1 MKTTFWMATAGLTL
15 AGALSGQEILDYAQQ
30 LRQIQIIPFGGA
42 SALPMAGE
50 VTPISGKP
58 YSAVARTVEYSPD
71 GVHVDQSQSD
81 RVYRDDMGRTR
92 REINSGKTVIIMDPV
107 AGQGYNLQTES
118 KTAMK
123 RTLVP
128 ARQTSVAL
136 QAGNIAPINLK
147 IMNQSMKVLY
157 ETVAKYAGLNVLW
170 DPEIQLPVKSQ
181 FNLNLSDATI
191 EQALDSLGAMTGT
204 WYKALNPTTIYVTN
218 DNPVKRAAA
227 SAMPVTAPEMS
238 IVEAAREQANRMSG
252 GGRGGNAAAKVTVDD
267 LGIQTVNGVAAQGVR
282 TTSIIPTGTF
292 GNDHDLKSVTERW
305 VSEDLHVL
313 VKSVYTDS
321 RTGSTVYDLINIS
334 QAPPDPALFQVPAG
348 FTVQE
353 GGRGGRGGVPAGT
366 APGGRGGR

>member
-1 MKTTFWMATAGLTL
+1 MKATSWMATAGLAL
-15 AGALSGQEILDYAQQ
+15 AGALSGQTIWDEVQQ

-42 SALPMAGE
+42 SALPVPGE

-58 YSAVARTVEYSPD
+58 YSAIARTVEYSPD

-92 REINSGKTVIIMDPV
+92 REVNGGKTVVIADPV
-107 AGQGYNLQTES
+107 AGLGYNLQTES

-123 RTLVP
+123 RALAPSRPSSVSL
-128 ARQTSVAL
+128 QT
-136 QAGNIAPINLK
+136 GNTGPINLK

-157 ETVAKYAGLNVLW
+157 ETIAKYAGLNVVW
-170 DPEIQLPVKSQ
+170 DPEIQPPVKTQ

-191 EQALDSLGAMTGT
+191 EQALDSVAAMTGT
-204 WYKALNPTTIYVTN
+204 WYKALNPTAIYITN

-227 SAMPVTAPEMS
+227 DAIPVTAPQTS
-238 IVEAAREQANRMSG
+238 IVEAAREQANRMSS
-252 GGRGGNAAAKVTVDD
+252 GGRGGNGAAKVTVED
-267 LGIQTVNGVAAQGVR
+267 LGVQTVNGVAAQGVR

-321 RTGSTVYDLINIS
+321 RTGSTVYDLININ
-334 QAPPDPALFQVPAG
+334 QAAPDPGLFQVPAG
-348 FTVQE
+348 YAVQE
-353 GGRGGRGGVPAGT
+353 GGRGGRGVGPGQPR
-366 APGGRGGR
+366 PGGGGR